1 LLPKR
6 KFTHPLI
13 QPAEAGSSKFDE
25 FVKSR
30 HSGENRSP
38 KSGSVQRNGILSH
51 NPASGQKNP
60 VKYTDTPES
69 PKSTKKLRWTTDKAL
84 YVMRIT

>member
-1 LLPKR
+1 MTRSLLNRLLPKR

-38 KSGSVQRNGILSH
+38 DDPQLLENTGFRLS
-51 NPASGQKNP
+51 
-60 VKYTDTPES
+60 PE
-69 PKSTKKLRWTTDKAL
+69 
-84 YVMRIT
+84 